1 MDGKGIIGWA
11 LEIEVETHE
20 VRVDGSSIDFDIDI
34 GSGGNIDIEL
44 AAVKNLKASLE
55 VFIGCEL
62 ESTTNLFAYAK
73 IVWVKSELADL
84 RKEFGHLIDEKLG
97 KNDLKTIN
105 GKSLIITD
113 PNDTDIV
120 IDQLEPD
127 LLNCNMTYE
136 LVDGQIVWSCD
147 HTWDEIYTA
156 IQDGKIVKLLVDG
169 TTFMPFIVQNTAG
182 AFSNSTHIELENDST
197 YEWNVSFTYDNGI
210 WELHN
215 ELTPVFTSSDKTKLD
230 SIEEGAQVNV
240 QSDWNQIDNT
250 ANDFIKNKPSIP
262 TIGLENFNNTDWDY
276 VFTI

>member
-20 VRVDGSSIDFDIDI
+20 VQVDGSS
-34 GSGGNIDIEL
+34 
-44 AAVKNLKASLE
+44 VKNLKTSLE

-62 ESTTNLFAYAK
+62 ESTTNLSSYAK
-73 IVWVKSELADL
+73 IVWVNSELVDL

-120 IDQLEPD
+120 IDQPEPD

-136 LVDGQIVWSCD
+136 LVEGQIVWSCD
-147 HTWDEIYTA
+147 HTWDEIYKA
-156 IQDGKIVKLLVDG
+156 IQDGKIVRLLVDG
-169 TTFMPFIVQNTAG
+169 ATLMPFIIQKTAG
-182 AFSNSTHIELENDST
+182 AFSNSTHIELENNST
-197 YEWNVSFTYDNGI
+197 YEWNVSFTYDNGV

-240 QSDWNQIDNT
+240 QSDWSQTTNT
-250 ANDFIKNKPSIP
+250 APDYIKNKPSIP
-262 TIGLENFNNTDWDY
+262 TISLENFNNTDWDY